1 MTPSSAPAGRRERTK
16 QANRAAILDAA
27 RAVFSDIGYGSATVR
42 DIVRGTGLAAG
53 TFYNYFPD
61 KESVFRAL
69 VEEAAVEARARVRA
83 ARAQAATLDDFVHG
97 GYLAYF
103 QFLAEDPLTFELTRR
118 NAGTVRALFDE
129 PALGAGIDELREDL
143 DTAVAA
149 GLLQPVDTRYMAAA
163 MVGVGVE
170 VGVQMTEREPI
181 DPRGAADFA
190 TRLFLRGLP
199 R

>member
-53 TFYNYFPD
+53 TFYNYCPD

-69 VEEAAVEARARVRA
+69 VEEAAVGARARVRA